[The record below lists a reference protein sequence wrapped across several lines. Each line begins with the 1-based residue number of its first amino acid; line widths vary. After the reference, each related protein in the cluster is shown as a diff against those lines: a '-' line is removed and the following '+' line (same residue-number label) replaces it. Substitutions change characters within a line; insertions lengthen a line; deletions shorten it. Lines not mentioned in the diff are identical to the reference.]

1 LALLDPNKLHCASLA
16 GGDIYGKLVDQACS
30 ADVTLTMMDGKMVY
44 ENGCLTTIDEGNVIR
59 KAGESIKRLGK
70 RAGI

>member
-1 LALLDPNKLHCASLA
+1 MALLDPNKLHCAPLA
-16 GGDIYGKLVDQACS
+16 GGDIYGKLVYQARS
-30 ADVTLTMMDGKMVY
+30 ADVTLTMVDGKVVY

>member
-1 LALLDPNKLHCASLA
+1 MVNW
-16 GGDIYGKLVDQACS
+16 CS